1 MIWTGSKNTHDAQQF
16 HWNWREHLEI
26 HSTDRSLKVHPVSG
40 CSSQYSD
47 YKSTL
52 SSDNTGSISASFNE
66 RLLPV
71 NKHTMSEVGF
81 GNK

>member
-1 MIWTGSKNTHDAQQF
+1 M
-16 HWNWREHLEI
+16 
-26 HSTDRSLKVHPVSG
+26 SG

-66 RLLPV
+66 RLLPM